1 MLKQIKASAGSG
13 KTYALSR
20 IYLDLLQAAS
30 RRLPHLSCS
39 RRPRNWW
46 SRPEVVAITF
56 TIKAAAEMKTRV
68 ATALKRRAL
77 GLEAGP
83 AAAFS
88 QEQAKTVVDEL
99 LLRFNEINIRTIDS
113 LLAAILR
120 LFALECG
127 LPADFDIAFEQR
139 RVLDEALERVMDEAE
154 GSAAETGLRRAF
166 DSLLSFERID
176 GFWIGDVLRERL
188 IKLTEQLLRPGP
200 AVLTDQDAMRAMLAP
215 AQKKL
220 ASAAEAL
227 ARAMEQTEVAASKNF
242 EKFLQ
247 KIQNASLRD
256 GPPSSAYASKENLAA
271 CALKASR
278 DRIDEACES
287 IYRDL
292 KAAHAEY
299 AALHGMLSGPLALAP
314 AADLARNTAEAA
326 LDYEREHGV
335 VLGDLIA
342 YRAAQLLQD
351 GSAVPDAWCR
361 LGASIHHLLV
371 DEFQDTSRDQWRAL
385 APMAVEC
392 LAKAGGLVY
401 VGDVKQSIYGW
412 RGGEP
417 ALFEEA
423 ALEPDIEAL
432 CDCERLVLPY
442 NWRSLPEVVAFN
454 NRLFASLETPED
466 AAEAAEALLPSKQS
480 RLVPK
485 LAVSIAQAFAESE
498 QAMPPNSRARGGYV
512 RVEAVEGAS
521 VDQGREAARNV
532 LQKIVREVLPRR
544 PARDVCV
551 LVRDGASARLASETL
566 LEMGLSVVTENS
578 LELTGHPL
586 VREILALLAL
596 LDDPSDDASCLAVLL
611 GEHLL
616 PHGPGVEERDVLDF
630 LAAPREPQ
638 TGLLAAFA
646 EAFPETY
653 DRWLAPL
660 FRSPAATPYERI
672 YEIGKMFQ
680 VKQRRPG
687 FELVMSRLLEIA
699 HLAEEQGR
707 LSPASFLELIYDESE
722 GVKVPLPET
731 LDAVRIMT
739 IHKAKGLE
747 FPVVVA
753 PFLDWSIRAD
763 GEFADMRLGPH
774 RIIGP
779 MRASAGEAYE
789 AALLGPSREALH
801 LLYVCFTRARDEL
814 YAVHVLPGEGRA
826 RPMRQAMGVLLASML
841 GRPVDAPQTLEF
853 GCKPE
858 APGAA
863 APGPE
868 PASAAPPEPPPNEG
882 AGEDESFIPGV
893 WAPKLRVMRHLA
905 GEESL
910 TARRRGELLHK
921 ALELA
926 RIQDDPAVAAAR
938 AVALARR
945 QLPVPEEDIPVLEKE
960 LAGMLAWLR
969 SVDGLPEVLAAG
981 RAEAEIIDENGQL
994 LRADLFAALEHE
1006 DVVLEYKTGRP
1017 EPTHKRQ
1024 LQAYLRTVQTCRG
1037 RSCRGVLV
1045 YLDLR
1050 RATPVALD

>member
-56 TIKAAAEMKTRV
+56 TIKAAAEMKSRV

-88 QEQAKTVVDEL
+88 QEQAKAVVDDL

-139 RVLDEALERVMDEAE
+139 RVLDEVLERVMNEAE
-154 GSAAETGLRRAF
+154 GSAAEAGLRRAF
-166 DSLLSFERID
+166 DSLLGFERVD
-176 GFWIGDVLRERL
+176 GFWIGGVLRERL
-188 IKLTEQLLRPGP
+188 IKLTKQLLRPGP
-200 AVLTDQDAMRAMLAP
+200 ELLTDQDAMRAMLLP
-215 AQKKL
+215 AQAKL
-220 ASAAEAL
+220 VSAAEAL
-227 ARAMEQTEVAASKNF
+227 ARAMDQAGVAASKNF
-242 EKFLQ
+242 DKFLRN
-247 KIQNASLRD
+247 IQDASLRD
-256 GPPSSAYASKENLAA
+256 GPPASAYAAKDGLAE

-278 DRIDEACES
+278 DRIDEACEN
-287 IYRDL
+287 IYREL

-299 AALHGMLSGPLALAP
+299 AALHGMLAGPMALAP
-314 AADLARNTAEAA
+314 TADLARSSAEAA

-335 VLGDLIA
+335 VLGDLIP

-392 LAKAGGLVY
+392 LSKAGGLVY

-423 ALEPDIEAL
+423 AQEPDIDAL
-432 CDCERLVLPY
+432 CDCERIVLPY

-454 NRLFASLETPED
+454 NRLFASLETPD
-466 AAEAAEALLPSKQS
+466 GALDAAEALLPSNQS
-480 RLVPK
+480 RLASQ
-485 LAVSIAQAFAESE
+485 LAAGIARAFAGSE
-498 QAMPPNSRARGGYV
+498 QAMPPNSTARGGYV
-512 RVEAVEGAS
+512 RIEAVEGAS
-521 VDQGREAARNV
+521 VDQGHEAARKV
-532 LQKIVREVLPRR
+532 LQELMRDVLARR

-578 LELTGHPL
+578 LELIGHPL

-596 LDDPSDDASCLAVLL
+596 LDDPGDDVSCLAVLL
-611 GEHLL
+611 GEHLI
-616 PHGPGVEERDVLDF
+616 PRGPGFEETGVLDF

-653 DRWLAPL
+653 GQWLAPL
-660 FRSPAATPYERI
+660 FNSPSATPYERI
-672 YEIGKMFQ
+672 HEIGRLFR
-680 VKQRRPG
+680 VKQRWPG

-707 LSPASFLELIYDESE
+707 LSPASFLELIYNESE

-753 PFLDWSIRAD
+753 PFLDWSIRAN
-763 GEFADMRLGPH
+763 GEFADMRLGPY

-789 AALLGPSREALH
+789 TALLGPSREALH

-814 YAVHVLPGEGRA
+814 YAVHVLPGQGRA

-841 GRPVDAPQTLEF
+841 GGPVDAPQTLEF
-853 GCKPE
+853 GRQPE
-858 APGAA
+858 APDAE
-863 APGPE
+863 AP
-868 PASAAPPEPPPNEG
+868 SPEPPPPVEPKPPPIEC
-882 AGEDESFIPGV
+882 AFEDEPFIPGA
-893 WAPKLRVMRHLA
+893 WAPRLRVMRHLA

-921 ALELA
+921 GLELA

-945 QLPVPEEDIPVLEKE
+945 QVPVPEEDVPGLEKD
-960 LAGMLAWLR
+960 LADMLSWLR

-981 RAEAEIIDENGQL
+981 RPEAEIIDENGGL
-994 LRADLFAALEHE
+994 LRADLFAALERE

-1017 EPTHKRQ
+1017 EPAHERQ
-1024 LQAYLRTVQTCRG
+1024 IQAYLRTVKACRG
-1037 RSCRGVLV
+1037 RSCRGLLV

-1050 RATPVALD
+1050 RTQSVALD